1 MGRPAG
7 KDAISMR
14 TFLSKLMEAYKNNH
28 NQSWIAKE
36 LGVSP
41 AAVSLRISKLREK
54 GVKIPELVSGRGG
67 STVED
72 ANDILA
78 DLGFVTPVTTMME
91 MGE

>member
-1 MGRPAG
+1 MNMGRPAG

-36 LGVSP
+36 LGVTP

-67 STVED
+67 SNTAED
-72 ANDILA
+72 ANNILA
-78 DLGFVTPVTTMME
+78 DLGFD
-91 MGE
+91 G